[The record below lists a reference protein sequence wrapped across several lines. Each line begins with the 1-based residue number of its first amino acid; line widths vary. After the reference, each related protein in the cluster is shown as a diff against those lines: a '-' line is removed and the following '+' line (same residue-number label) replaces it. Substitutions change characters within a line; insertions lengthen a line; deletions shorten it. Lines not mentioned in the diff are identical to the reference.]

1 MAKTDEGHKL
11 TDKELS
17 KLERRITKLYREAGK
32 ELQGTIDAYFEQ
44 FKKRDEEMKAL
55 IGTVQN
61 GKEWTEADYK
71 QWRLN
76 QIGRGERY
84 QAMRDKVA
92 HRVTDANAVAASYTN
107 DATPGIYSLNRNF
120 AAYTIESVAGNVG
133 FDLWDEQTVK
143 RLIVEQPGLMPYYP
157 KDRALKRGID
167 LAYGKSKSRPA
178 SPAPSCRGKALR
190 VWQTICSGAL
200 LQWAEAA
207 RFGRRERR
215 SLAHRTPDAWT
226 ATRRRKRWASSLK
239 SNGWRRWT
247 TGRGIHT
254 PCWTAKR

>member
-1 MAKTDEGHKL
+1 MATPDLGHKL
-11 TDKELS
+11 TDKELA
-17 KLERRITKLYREAGK
+17 KLEREAGE
-32 ELQGTIDAYFEQ
+32 ELQETIDAYFEQ

-167 LAYGKSKSRPA
+167 LAYGKKQITASVTSSILQGKSIKGMA
-178 SPAPSCRGKALR
+178 D
-190 VWQTICSGAL
+190 AL